1 MKKALGL
8 SLLLLMGCCEP
19 PQSPNNPMTIKSH
32 LIKENTI
39 TLRQTTGKYPILH
52 GDYQA
57 VNDEIK
63 NLVDGLVAFDKDFH
77 GDDVRGVTDL
87 DYQIH
92 HATDKELS
100 FAITYGVQDTT
111 GRLFKKLYYVDLVHQ
126 RQVSLSEYLTKHNLD
141 IKKFNQSFN
150 EFLKSCH
157 HNQKNPH
164 CDDIVISQL
173 MAVYLEHDN
182 LVDILKTH
190 DGFYV
195 IDDNIVIAFYSNKS
209 TSELI
214 FNKHT
219 GKLVFDRI

>member
-8 SLLLLMGCCEP
+8 SLLLLMGCCEQ
-19 PQSPNNPMTIKSH
+19 PQSPNNSMTIKSH

-39 TLRQTTGKYPILH
+39 ALRHATGKYPILH

-63 NLVDGLVAFDKDFH
+63 NLVDGLVVFDKEFH

-100 FAITYGVQDTT
+100 FAITYGVQDAT

-157 HNQKNPH
+157 NNQKNPH

-173 MAVYLEHDN
+173 RAVYLEHDN

-209 TSELI
+209 ASELI